1 MGHLVLGI
9 SSQYEQLIRED
20 VERANW
26 LAVGYFLLDTCVGMI
41 SALSTQRADFMVTP
55 LGPMVI

>member
-1 MGHLVLGI
+1 MLGI
-9 SSQYEQLIRED
+9 SSQYEQRICED
-20 VERANW
+20 VEQADW
-26 LAVGYFLLDTCVGMI
+26 LAVGYSLLDTCVGMI